1 MFEVTSWNE
10 KTMTVKLKRW
20 QLIRILLLLDQDI
33 QVDFIRKLRDELR
46 QQLDDFDAKMER
58 KSWNGSSLSP

>member
-58 KSWNGSSLSP
+58 K